1 MEKFAIGAVIG
12 SVLGALLVTNNYKMR
27 SLVKKGQE
35 EVQAKLDTMMDEKLQ
50 KIEKKGKELK
60 EKAEEK
66 VEEVSKKM
74 KKESK

>member
-12 SVLGALLVTNNYKMR
+12 GVLGALLVTNNYKMR

-50 KIEKKGKELK
+50 KLEKKGKELK
-60 EKAEEK
+60 EKADEK
-66 VEEVSKKM
+66 LEEVSKKM

>member
-12 SVLGALLVTNNYKMR
+12 GVLGALLVTNNYKMR

-50 KIEKKGKELK
+50 KLEKKGKALK
-60 EKAEEK
+60 DKAEESVKEVTKK
-66 VEEVSKKM
+66 V

>member
-1 MEKFAIGAVIG
+1 MEKFVIGAILGGMV
-12 SVLGALLVTNNYKMR
+12 GALLVTNNYKMR

-35 EVQAKLDTMMDEKLQ
+35 EVQAKLDAVMDEKLQ
-50 KIEKKGKELK
+50 KLEKKGKQLK

-66 VEEVSKKM
+66 VEEISKKM

>member
-1 MEKFAIGAVIG
+1 MEKLAIGAVIG
-12 SVLGALLVTNNYKMR
+12 GVLGALLVTNNYKMR

-50 KIEKKGKELK
+50 KLEKKGKELK

>member
-12 SVLGALLVTNNYKMR
+12 GVLGALLVTNNYKMR

-50 KIEKKGKELK
+50 KLEKKGKELK
-60 EKAEEK
+60 EKAE
-66 VEEVSKKM
+66 
-74 KKESK
+74 